1 MENFERE
8 TNSTKLIIIAVISVL
23 LIVLYLTKDLLRSDD
38 IDISNNIFSKY
49 KGNKKMYEEESDS
62 EEETYKQ
69 NLMKEEFFIKKKT
82 QNNNSDS
89 LFKKKNLRDI
99 SYIIREDNILKTVNK
114 DISKKKVESF
124 KIDGETLKDI
134 RENNTNIF
142 DKYVNV
148 NEFQNGIGNTINEN
162 EIEKTINKNKIEKT
176 INKNEEENFVDNK
189 LTDLNENIE
198 ELLQLSKK

>member
-1 MENFERE
+1 MENFKRE
-8 TNSTKLIIIAVISVL
+8 TNSTKLIIIAIISVL
-23 LIVLYLTKDLLRSDD
+23 LIALYLTKDLLKSDN

-49 KGNKKMYEEESDS
+49 KGNKKMYEEDSDI

-69 NLMKEEFFIKKKT
+69 NLMKEEFFIKKKKKNT
-82 QNNNSDS
+82 NSDS

-99 SYIIREDNILKTVNK
+99 SYIMREGNILKIPNK
-114 DISKKKVESF
+114 HISKKKVESF

-134 RENNTNIF
+134 KEGNTDIF

-148 NEFQNGIGNTINEN
+148 NEVKNEIENTINEN
-162 EIEKTINKNKIEKT
+162 RIGKT
-176 INKNEEENFVDNK
+176 INKNEEGNFVNNK

>member
-1 MENFERE
+1 MENFKRE
-8 TNSTKLIIIAVISVL
+8 TNSTKLIIIAIISVL
-23 LIVLYLTKDLLRSDD
+23 LIVLYLTKDLLKSDN

-49 KGNKKMYEEESDS
+49 KGNKKMYEEDSDI
-62 EEETYKQ
+62 EEETYKE

-82 QNNNSDS
+82 KNTNSDS

-99 SYIIREDNILKTVNK
+99 SYIIREENILKIPNK

-134 RENNTNIF
+134 KEGNTDIF

-148 NEFQNGIGNTINEN
+148 NEVKNEIENTINEN
-162 EIEKTINKNKIEKT
+162 RIGKT
-176 INKNEEENFVDNK
+176 INKNEEGNFVNNK